1 MSISNKE
8 LREHAIQASL
18 NSYSPYSK
26 AKVGSALITDSGEVF
41 SGCNIE
47 NSSFGGTVC
56 AERVAIW
63 KAISTKQQ
71 KIEKIYVYTQDGWP
85 PCGLCLQVL
94 SEFSTPNTTVV
105 IGDSQG
111 NETQTAFSEL
121 FPKAFTP
128 GHLKNS

>member
-1 MSISNKE
+1 MTNQE
-8 LREHAIQASL
+8 LRELAIQASQK
-18 NSYSPYSK
+18 SYSPYSK
-26 AKVGSALITDSGEVF
+26 ANVGSALITDTGEVF

-63 KAISTKQQ
+63 KAVSEGQKKIST
-71 KIEKIYVYTQDGWP
+71 IYVYTKDGWP

-94 SEFSTPNTTVV
+94 SEFSTPDTTVI
-105 IGDSQG
+105 IGDAAG
-111 NETQTAFSEL
+111 NESEKKFHEL

-128 GHLKNS
+128 EHLKNS